1 MIIINKL
8 IIKKDK
14 KMIADFMNFCNNI
27 KSNDVNE
34 YFNCYSSFIMS
45 RKDLRDNVLNHRMNF
60 LVSYYIDQNN
70 KIDKNKLI
78 AYYSKNYKDNYPT
91 DTLNIQYHKFTPEPE
106 EKRDDDVEMHYKD
119 MFTIPPPPK
128 EEDQESE
135 EEYYE
140 EQQEVSDYYNE
151 YDELDDYDYYNEYE
165 DDIDLEEFL
174 EEDEEDYL

>member
-1 MIIINKL
+1 
-8 IIKKDK
+8 
-14 KMIADFMNFCNNI
+14 MIADFMNFCNNI

-45 RKDLRDNVLNHRMNF
+45 RKDLRENVLNHRMNF

-91 DTLNIQYHKFTPEPE
+91 DTLNIQYHNFTAEPE
-106 EKRDDDVEMHYKD
+106 EKRDDDVENHYKY
-119 MFTIPPPPK
+119 MFIPPPPPK
-128 EEDQESE
+128 EENEEVNE

-140 EQQEVSDYYNE
+140 EPQDISDYYNE
-151 YDELDDYDYYNEYE
+151 YDEYYDETDYNDYEEEMDLDDFY
-165 DDIDLEEFL
+165 
-174 EEDEEDYL
+174 EDEEDYL